1 MASKV
6 VYTVVAVVG
15 IATASSVAWWYQ
27 KGAHTTT
34 QITGPG
40 GAGGPAGGAGGPA
53 GGAGRPVGVEL
64 AKVQQTTLRDDAEAV
79 GTLRS
84 RQNVMLRPEV
94 AGRILALGFADGARV
109 SAGQVLVQLDDTL
122 QRAEVQQS
130 LAQMSIAKAN
140 YKRNQ
145 ELVAQNFVAQRVLDE
160 SAASLQVAE
169 AQLGLSCARLER
181 MRIVAPFA
189 GVVGIRNINVGD
201 FVKDGADLIN
211 LEDIGTLYVDYRLP
225 ERYQAKVSAGQSIE
239 LRLDAVPNRLY
250 KAKVEAI
257 DPTIDANGR
266 SIGVR
271 AILPNG
277 PGEPIAARPA
287 GGGGAP
293 AGGPGAPAVQGGAA
307 PAAKAMAASASPEA
321 AKPKAAPGAD
331 MALAGKAPSDKA
343 TSDKALSSVAN
354 QRVSSAIQ
362 LATPQSLGCPPNVFE
377 RARVQPLA
385 GAQNGPLR
393 PGMFARVTAVF
404 AVKPNALVVPEE
416 AIVPQGGKQFVIK
429 AVAYA
434 DLPPPPA
441 GAASAA
447 TAAAS
452 VAAPPAS
459 AASAPAPDALVSQRV
474 EVKLGIRRAGQVE
487 ITEGL
492 KEGEQIVLAGQQRLQ
507 KDGTLLRVVELGRG
521 PANAASAAAS
531 SAAASSASAPAS
543 ASASAPASASA
554 SAVSANSVAGPASR

>member
-6 VYTVVAVVG
+6 IYTVVAVVG
-15 IATASSVAWWYQ
+15 IATASTVAWWYQ
-27 KGAHTTT
+27 KGASNTTT
-34 QITGPG
+34 NITGGG
-40 GAGGPAGGAGGPA
+40 GAGPTG

-64 AKVQQTTLRDDAEAV
+64 AKVQKQTLRDDAEAV

-160 SAASLQVAE
+160 SAASLQVAD

-201 FVKDGADLIN
+201 FVKDGAELIN

-225 ERYQAKVSAGQSIE
+225 ERYQAKVAVGQTIE

-250 KAKVEAI
+250 KANLEAI

-287 GGGGAP
+287 GGPGGQ
-293 AGGPGAPAVQGGAA
+293 GGPGGPGGQGPAGANQPNATGGDRASSSASGKPTVA
-307 PAAKAMAASASPEA
+307 PAA
-321 AKPKAAPGAD
+321 
-331 MALAGKAPSDKA
+331 
-343 TSDKALSSVAN
+343 N
-354 QRVSSAIQ
+354 NRVSSAIQ
-362 LATPQSLGCPPNVFE
+362 LASPQSLGCPPNVFE

-385 GAQNGPLR
+385 SAQGGPLR

-416 AIVPQGGKQFVIK
+416 AIVPQGGRQFVIK

-434 DLPPPPA
+434 DLPAQP
-441 GAASAA
+441 ASAA
-447 TAAAS
+447 SGAGNPSGPSAS
-452 VAAPPAS
+452 AAPPAS

-492 KEGEQIVLAGQQRLQ
+492 KEGEQIVIAGQQRLQ
-507 KDGTLLRVVELGRG
+507 KDGTVLRVVELGRG

-531 SAAASSASAPAS
+531 SASATSANSASANAAS
-543 ASASAPASASA
+543 G
-554 SAVSANSVAGPASR
+554 VASR

>member
-6 VYTVVAVVG
+6 IYTVVAVVG
-15 IATASSVAWWYQ
+15 IATASTVAWWYQ
-27 KGAHTTT
+27 KGATNTTT
-34 QITGPG
+34 NITGGG
-40 GAGGPAGGAGGPA
+40 GAGPTAS
-53 GGAGRPVGVEL
+53 GAGRPVGVEL
-64 AKVQQTTLRDDAEAV
+64 AKVQKQTLRDDAEAV

-140 YKRNQ
+140 HKRNQ

-225 ERYQAKVSAGQSIE
+225 ERYQAKVAAGQTIE

-250 KAKVEAI
+250 KANVEAV

-277 PGEPIAARPA
+277 PGEPIAQRPA
-287 GGGGAP
+287 
-293 AGGPGAPAVQGGAA
+293 AGQG
-307 PAAKAMAASASPEA
+307 AASAPSAGASA
-321 AKPKAAPGAD
+321 ASANSAASKPIAASGAKTEPT
-331 MALAGKAPSDKA
+331 AAGKPP
-343 TSDKALSSVAN
+343 VAAAGN
-354 QRVSSAIQ
+354 NRVSSAIQ
-362 LATPQSLGCPPNVFE
+362 LASPQSLGCPPNVFD
-377 RARVQPLA
+377 RARVLPLA
-385 GAQNGPLR
+385 SAQGGPLR

-434 DLPPPPA
+434 DLPAQP
-441 GAASAA
+441 ASAA
-447 TAAAS
+447 SGPSASAAS
-452 VAAPPAS
+452 PAS

-492 KEGEQIVLAGQQRLQ
+492 VEGEQIVVAGQQRLQ
-507 KDGTLLRVVELGRG
+507 KDGTVLRVVELGRG
-521 PANAASAAAS
+521 PANAASSSAS
-531 SAAASSASAPAS
+531 SAGGASSATSSSASAAS
-543 ASASAPASASA
+543 GA
-554 SAVSANSVAGPASR
+554 ASR